1 MNSYIVQTLL
11 VSTLA
16 SCSCHEIR
24 YTNTEMLEANM
35 FIACKENICLGQLY
49 VLLVSAG
56 FGIHVLERFP
66 EFEKFEQIL
75 RILVCSMLLIRRIAE
90 DLQCCWRVQLRAELF
105 ATCFNKIGC
114 RICATVAWR
123 RGNDHRKMA

>member
-1 MNSYIVQTLL
+1 MNSYIVHTLL

-16 SCSCHEIR
+16 SCSCHEIG

-35 FIACKENICLGQLY
+35 FIACKGNICLGRLY
-49 VLLVSAG
+49 LLFVSAG

-90 DLQCCWRVQLRAELF
+90 DLQCCWRVQL
-105 ATCFNKIGC
+105 
-114 RICATVAWR
+114 
-123 RGNDHRKMA
+123 